1 MVAPKGAISNPFAGT
16 GDYASMV
23 EGVRF
28 PGEDPK
34 ASAEGN
40 KKDNERMNAMLK
52 AQNGDVPAPPAPAPT
67 PQPTTVKFTPEAK
80 KELLAVVT
88 ATEGVDIVEVSDEK
102 MVVTKGDSKFVIKP
116 V

>member
-52 AQNGDVPAPPAPAPT
+52 AQNGDVPAPPAPAPAPA
-67 PQPTTVKFTPEAK
+67 PQPKAVFTPELK
-80 KELLAVVT
+80 KEMLSIVT
-88 ATEGVDIVEVSDEK
+88 ENKLDIVEVTDQK
-102 MVVTKGDSKFVIKP
+102 IVFAQGDNKFVILP
-116 V
+116 L